1 MRFYF
6 VFLLLSLAT
15 ISDYAHAKFSVC
27 VVRTDSL
34 PIVNKKLQICAGSSV
49 TLVAKACN
57 NTNNTAE
64 TFTYKWTNLT
74 DTYITVSNTKFLVQE
89 AGRYE
94 IAVTAKS
101 TNEIVYDTI
110 EVINSVKEIFKIT
123 PASPVKCK
131 NDKLVL
137 RGTTTGFKDYKWRL
151 LVGSTIITNT
161 DSLVNPVAN
170 KEYVISAVSPNGC
183 KVDSNVFIV
192 QAPAIFEPKINLGP
206 RDTSLCDG
214 KALRLKNL
222 LGNKYTH
229 NWSDGSK
236 DTFNIITTPGTYWL
250 KVKTEICSASD
261 TITLR
266 TSPTPKFKP
275 TTNLYACFGKS
286 VQLKVDLSG
295 DSTAY
300 RYEWTPSTTLNVAN
314 IKSPIASPTINTT
327 YKVKAIGNGG
337 CFDTTSVK
345 VIINPKL
352 MVKVSSKDTLL
363 CGGDSLQLNSSATGG
378 IPFSDT
384 LKKYNFQ
391 WRPNENILNA
401 NTPAPT
407 VIPIQTTY
415 YKLRVSDAN
424 GCSDT
429 AGTLVKVYRLKV
441 EITALP
447 KSDFCL
453 RDSIPLRAKIT
464 ANSPTFTL
472 KWRTSIPLLVDSTL
486 AETYFIPSKL
496 GEHNIFA
503 IAKDPSGCEVKAV
516 IKLTI
521 HPHPDVETVEK
532 YRRICFGD
540 STKILATANGGS
552 GIDYKFSWFPLTTG
566 ITNSTSSLAT
576 FVGKQ
581 EVVGQ
586 KNYRVIVRDSYGC
599 RSKPDSVVIE
609 TIPFFV
615 ANLGGADTSTCVG
628 QTIKLF
634 PLSPIP
640 PSFTYTWV
648 NATTGTT
655 ISKNDFII
663 VDSTGLY
670 QLKVEDAQSGCS
682 NKVSKQVNILL
693 KPKPVIIAALQA
705 VCASDSLRLIAT
717 PITEKSTTKWVT
729 TGAGKL
735 TSTTADTVFYLAKK
749 GENGSIK
756 FAVTLTNN
764 CGATDTSTLINILPS
779 PLLSLQANPEE
790 TLIDSTIIFSNSNN
804 FAGVLYWNFNDG
816 SPIAQGKE
824 VSHVFTTAK
833 KYTIT
838 VYSKPQA
845 GTCGARDSITVS
857 VTEGKILT
865 ELFVPNVFAPAS
877 TDAENQALKVF
888 GKNISNTDF
897 IFKIY
902 SRWGELIFESNNFE
916 EANSKGWNGTNSV
929 GQSLDVGIYT
939 YVLSGEFRDG
949 KIFEKKGH
957 VTLLR

>member
-1 MRFYF
+1 MRLYF
-6 VFLLLSLAT
+6 VFLLLSVAM
-15 ISDYAHAKFSVC
+15 ISEYAHAKFSVC
-27 VVRTDSL
+27 VVRSDSL
-34 PIVNKKLQICAGSSV
+34 PIVNKKFQICAGSSV

-57 NTNNTAE
+57 NTNTAE
-64 TFTYKWTNLT
+64 IFTYKWTNLK
-74 DTYITVSNTKFLVQE
+74 DTYISVTNTKFLVQE
-89 AGRYE
+89 AGKYE
-94 IAVTAKS
+94 IAITAKS
-101 TNEIVYDTI
+101 TNEILYDTI
-110 EVINSVKEIFKIT
+110 EVVNSQKEVFRIT

-137 RGTTTGFKDYKWRL
+137 RATTTGFKDYKWRL
-151 LVGSTIITNT
+151 LVGSTIITTT
-161 DSLVNPVAN
+161 DSMVNPLAN
-170 KEYVISAVSPNGC
+170 KEYVVSAISANGC

-192 QAPAIFEPKINLGP
+192 QAPTIFEPKINLGP

-236 DTFNIITTPGTYWL
+236 DTFNIITKPGTYWL

-266 TSPTPKFKP
+266 TSPTPKFNP

-286 VQLKVDLSG
+286 VQLKVDLIG
-295 DSTAY
+295 DSTAN
-300 RYEWTPSTTLNVAN
+300 RYEWTPSGSLNVAN
-314 IKSPIASPTINTT
+314 IKSPIASPTTNTI
-327 YKVKAIGNGG
+327 YKVKATGNGG
-337 CFDTTSVK
+337 CFDTVSVK
-345 VIINPKL
+345 VFLNPKL

-363 CGGDSLQLNSSATGG
+363 CGGDSLQLNSSASGG
-378 IPFSDT
+378 IPFSEP

-391 WRPNENILNA
+391 WLPNDNILNS
-401 NTPAPT
+401 NTDAPT
-407 VIPIQTTY
+407 VIPTQTTY
-415 YKLRVSDAN
+415 YKLKVSDAN

-441 EITALP
+441 EILALP

-453 RDSIPLRAKIT
+453 KDSILLRAKIT

-472 KWRTSIPLLVDSTL
+472 KWRTSKPFLIDSTL
-486 AETYFIPSKL
+486 AETYFIPTVL
-496 GEHNIFA
+496 GEHNILA

-521 HPHPDVETVEK
+521 HPHPNVETSEK

-540 STKILATANGGS
+540 STKVLATANGGS

-566 ITNSTSSLAT
+566 ITNSTNSLAT

-581 EVVGQ
+581 EVVGE
-586 KNYRVIVRDSYGC
+586 KKYKVIVRDSYGC
-599 RSKPDSVVIE
+599 RSRPDSVVIE

-615 ANLGGADTSTCVG
+615 ANLGGPDTSACVG
-628 QTIKLF
+628 QTIKLAPVF
-634 PLSPIP
+634 PIP
-640 PSFTYTWV
+640 PSFTYNWV

-655 ISKNDFII
+655 ISKNRFII
-663 VDSTGLY
+663 VEATGLY
-670 QLKVEDAQSGCS
+670 QLIVEDAQSGCS

-693 KPKPVIIAALQA
+693 KPKPVSISAPSAI
-705 VCASDSLRLIAT
+705 CASDSLRLVAT
-717 PITEKSTTKWVT
+717 PITEKATPKWVT

-735 TSTTADTVFYLAKK
+735 TNTDSDTIYYLAKK
-749 GENGSIK
+749 GEKGNIK
-756 FAVTLTNN
+756 FSVTLTNN
-764 CGATDTSTLINILPS
+764 CGSSDTFTLVDILPS

-790 TLIDSTIIFSNSNN
+790 TLIDSSISFLNSNN
-804 FAGVLYWNFNDG
+804 FGGILYWNFNDG

-833 KYTIT
+833 NHTIT
-838 VYSKPQA
+838 VYSKPEP

-857 VTEGKILT
+857 VIEGKIFT
-865 ELFVPNVFAPAS
+865 ELFVPNVFAPSS
-877 TDAENQALKVF
+877 TDPDNQALKVF
-888 GKNISNTDF
+888 GKNISNTNF
-897 IFKIY
+897 NFKIY
-902 SRWGELIFESNNFE
+902 SRWGELIFESNTFD

-939 YVLSGEFRDG
+939 YVLSGEYRDG
-949 KIFEKKGH
+949 KTFESKGH